1 MKWFFV
7 LALSIWTIGVTS
19 CSQDSPKRHIV
30 FVLGEREYGT
40 LENVPKWFEKH
51 LKPEGYEGTFIVAQA
66 EDETRNHFEGMA
78 EAVADADLVFVS
90 VRRRA
95 PEKEEKAPG
104 RVRLGDRRRTP
115 HT

>member
-1 MKWFFV
+1 MKWFFA

-66 EDETRNHFEGMA
+66 EDETRNHFEG
-78 EAVADADLVFVS
+78 LS
-90 VRRRA
+90 
-95 PEKEEKAPG
+95 
-104 RVRLGDRRRTP
+104 LI
-115 HT
+115 HI